1 MMKKENENQR
11 FRIAFNGF
19 RGGNKGSVTSQPLS
33 EYDKTIRY
41 PWVHDAILR
50 IRGEKPIR
58 SVDNHDA
65 AALAKAQ
72 QRIKSQLPFRCA
84 HYYQFKDNKRRQAN
98 IIPESFLFQTTID
111 VDEKELVEKA
121 LERAKLLDSLDFIPD
136 DTGERGATPAAAGG
150 SDDETENRAAAGGPG
165 DETENRTAAGG
176 PGNETENRAA
186 AGDSDDETENRAAA
200 GDSDDETENRAVVGG
215 SGNEAENRAA
225 AGGPDHEKENRAAA
239 GGSDHETENRAAAVE
254 NHDGDEAV
262 TADQN
267 TEKRQTNTEKRQTN
281 LETGQA
287 NPEKGQR
294 NPWKGMLLHLE
305 YSARKKLHIDIRMP
319 IGMTIEE
326 TQRAYC
332 QALGVPCDESCF
344 SPERIIFM
352 TDADSEIYRSS
363 DWYALL
369 PEDEINLRRE
379 AFRKRDLGI
388 DGRALKQGTFASSSF
403 SQSSGN
409 PSFSGSSQ
417 SSGSAPLSGSSQSS
431 GNAPFSGSSQ
441 SSGNSSLS
449 ENSSQN
455 QNYSNTENHDNQP
468 LLSGD
473 KTGEKQPAV
482 GGAQVPPHP
491 ASHPADS
498 HTSTAV
504 GSAPAHPDGSHHG
517 NDKNLIAFDLFRA
530 QAGLAEVDINAVGS
544 RHSSLLAIMSAG
556 ASRMMGEEELRRV
569 VEQRMP
575 AFAQERD
582 CQQLISDFYARYHD
596 SCKPMSREVIRIN
609 AQAERLGSKEMAQQS
624 QEDYPAPPP
633 MPPKLPSLIA
643 LLVSRTPEVYKPAVA
658 HAVFPSLAT
667 HLWKT
672 RFKYIDNVEHEA
684 TLMTC
689 LLAGTGAGKSC
700 VQMPISYVMEDIRK
714 RDRENLAREK
724 AWKDEV
730 TRKGANKDKR
740 KRPENLVIQE
750 IDADMTNPAFVMRT
764 AEAQEHFLYTSLNEI
779 DQFDALRGQGNQQF
793 RIMCL
798 AFDPANQYGQT
809 RVGTSSV
816 TERVTIRFNWN
827 ASTTIQ
833 KGLRYFSRVLTDG
846 PISRINFCTI
856 PEREIGAEM
865 PVYGYYGDDFREA
878 LRPYI
883 ENLCKTSGL
892 VECDQAFQLALKLK
906 EENADFA
913 RMTQNRI
920 YENLSFRA
928 NVIAY
933 LKACVLY
940 VANGCKWEPEMD
952 EFIRWSLRYDL
963 YCKMRFFGD
972 AIAKAED
979 GGVKSSRRGPANL
992 LQLLPDE
999 FSYQEAMAIRLEY
1012 GLGQKGTR
1020 SMINNWVHRGYI
1032 ERKSFQSASQA
1043 KTDINISNISFENA
1057 YFIKLKYRKDGI
1069 NIEKN
1074 C

>member
-19 RGGNKGSVTSQPLS
+19 RGGNKGSITSQPLS

-41 PWVHDAILR
+41 PWVHDAILQ

-58 SVDNHDA
+58 SVNNHDA
-65 AALAKAQ
+65 TALAKAQ
-72 QRIKSQLPFRCA
+72 QRIKSQLPFRSA

-136 DTGERGATPAAAGG
+136 DTGEQGASTAAGG
-150 SDDETENRAAAGGPG
+150 SDDEDVNRAASGGS
-165 DETENRTAAGG
+165 DAENV
-176 PGNETENRAA
+176 NRAA
-186 AGDSDDETENRAAA
+186 SGGSDAENVNRAA
-200 GDSDDETENRAVVGG
+200 SGG
-215 SGNEAENRAA
+215 SNDENV
-225 AGGPDHEKENRAAA
+225 NRAAA
-239 GGSDHETENRAAAVE
+239 GGSDAETVNRAAAVG

-267 TEKRQTNTEKRQTN
+267 PEN
-281 LETGQA
+281 GQR
-287 NPEKGQR
+287 NPEKGQK

-326 TQRAYC
+326 AQRAYC

-379 AFRKRDLGI
+379 AFRKRGLDI
-388 DGRALKQGTFASSSF
+388 DGRALKQGTFSSSF
-403 SQSSGN
+403 AHSSGK
-409 PSFSGSSQ
+409 
-417 SSGSAPLSGSSQSS
+417 APLSGSSQSS
-431 GNAPFSGSSQ
+431 GKVPLSGTSQ
-441 SSGNSSLS
+441 SSGNPSLSGTSQSSGNPSLS
-449 ENSSQN
+449 EKTSQN
-455 QNYSNTENHDNQP
+455 QKHSNSENHDNQP

-482 GGAQVPPHP
+482 GGVQVPPHP
-491 ASHPADS
+491 APHPADS
-498 HTSTAV
+498 HTSTGV

-609 AQAERLGSKEMAQQS
+609 AQAERLGSKEMAQQN
-624 QEDYPAPPP
+624 QEEDYPAPPP
-633 MPPKLPSLIA
+633 MPEKLPALIA

-920 YENLSFRA
+920 FENLSFRA

-1020 SMINNWVHRGYI
+1020 VMINNWVHRGYI

-1043 KTDINISNISFENA
+1043 KTDVNFSNVSFENT

>member
-19 RGGNKGSVTSQPLS
+19 RGGNKGSITSQPLS

-41 PWVHDAILR
+41 PWVHDAILQ

-58 SVDNHDA
+58 SINNHDA

-72 QRIKSQLPFRCA
+72 QRIKSQLPFRSA

-136 DTGERGATPAAAGG
+136 DTGEQGASTAAGG
-150 SDDETENRAAAGGPG
+150 SDDEDGNRAASGGS
-165 DETENRTAAGG
+165 DAENV
-176 PGNETENRAA
+176 NRAA
-186 AGDSDDETENRAAA
+186 S
-200 GDSDDETENRAVVGG
+200 GG
-215 SGNEAENRAA
+215 SNDENV
-225 AGGPDHEKENRAAA
+225 NRAAA
-239 GGSDHETENRAAAVE
+239 GGSDAETVNRAAAVG

-267 TEKRQTNTEKRQTN
+267 PEN
-281 LETGQA
+281 GQR
-287 NPEKGQR
+287 NPEKGQK

-326 TQRAYC
+326 AQRAYC

-379 AFRKRDLGI
+379 AFRKRGLDI
-388 DGRALKQGTFASSSF
+388 DGRALKQGTFSSSF
-403 SQSSGN
+403 AHSSGN
-409 PSFSGSSQ
+409 APLSGSSQ
-417 SSGSAPLSGSSQSS
+417 SSGKAPLSGSSQSS
-431 GNAPFSGSSQ
+431 GNPSLSGTSQ
-441 SSGNSSLS
+441 SSGNPSLS
-449 ENSSQN
+449 EKTSQN
-455 QNYSNTENHDNQP
+455 QKHSNSENHDNQP

-482 GGAQVPPHP
+482 GGVQVPPHP
-491 ASHPADS
+491 APHPADS

-609 AQAERLGSKEMAQQS
+609 AQAERLGSKEMAQQN
-624 QEDYPAPPP
+624 QEEDYPAPPP
-633 MPPKLPSLIA
+633 MPEKLPALIA

-1020 SMINNWVHRGYI
+1020 VMINNWVHRGYI

-1043 KTDINISNISFENA
+1043 KTDVNFSNVSFENT

>member
-1 MMKKENENQR
+1 
-11 FRIAFNGF
+11 
-19 RGGNKGSVTSQPLS
+19 
-33 EYDKTIRY
+33 
-41 PWVHDAILR
+41 
-50 IRGEKPIR
+50 
-58 SVDNHDA
+58 
-65 AALAKAQ
+65 
-72 QRIKSQLPFRCA
+72 
-84 HYYQFKDNKRRQAN
+84 
-98 IIPESFLFQTTID
+98 
-111 VDEKELVEKA
+111 
-121 LERAKLLDSLDFIPD
+121 
-136 DTGERGATPAAAGG
+136 
-150 SDDETENRAAAGGPG
+150 
-165 DETENRTAAGG
+165 
-176 PGNETENRAA
+176 
-186 AGDSDDETENRAAA
+186 
-200 GDSDDETENRAVVGG
+200 
-215 SGNEAENRAA
+215 
-225 AGGPDHEKENRAAA
+225 
-239 GGSDHETENRAAAVE
+239 
-254 NHDGDEAV
+254 
-262 TADQN
+262 
-267 TEKRQTNTEKRQTN
+267 
-281 LETGQA
+281 
-287 NPEKGQR
+287 
-294 NPWKGMLLHLE
+294 
-305 YSARKKLHIDIRMP
+305 
-319 IGMTIEE
+319 
-326 TQRAYC
+326 
-332 QALGVPCDESCF
+332 
-344 SPERIIFM
+344 
-352 TDADSEIYRSS
+352 
-363 DWYALL
+363 
-369 PEDEINLRRE
+369 
-379 AFRKRDLGI
+379 
-388 DGRALKQGTFASSSF
+388 
-403 SQSSGN
+403 
-409 PSFSGSSQ
+409 
-417 SSGSAPLSGSSQSS
+417 
-431 GNAPFSGSSQ
+431 
-441 SSGNSSLS
+441 
-449 ENSSQN
+449 
-455 QNYSNTENHDNQP
+455 
-468 LLSGD
+468 
-473 KTGEKQPAV
+473 
-482 GGAQVPPHP
+482 
-491 ASHPADS
+491 
-498 HTSTAV
+498 
-504 GSAPAHPDGSHHG
+504 
-517 NDKNLIAFDLFRA
+517 
-530 QAGLAEVDINAVGS
+530 
-544 RHSSLLAIMSAG
+544 MSAG

-609 AQAERLGSKEMAQQS
+609 AQAERLGSKEMVQQS
-624 QEDYPAPPP
+624 QEEDYPAPPP
-633 MPPKLPSLIA
+633 MPQKLPSLIA

-892 VECDQAFQLALKLK
+892 VECNQAFQLALKLK

-1032 ERKSFQSASQA
+1032 ERKIVVGNVSGNVSGSSQNGAIVQNQSGSRA
-1043 KTDINISNISFENA
+1043 KTDVNFSNVSFENT

-1069 NIEKN
+1069 NFEKN

>member
-19 RGGNKGSVTSQPLS
+19 RGGNKGSITSQPLS

-41 PWVHDAILR
+41 PWVHDAILQ

-58 SVDNHDA
+58 SINNHDA

-72 QRIKSQLPFRCA
+72 QRIKSQLPFRSA

-136 DTGERGATPAAAGG
+136 DTGEQGATAAAGG
-150 SDDETENRAAAGGPG
+150 SNAENENRAASGGS
-165 DETENRTAAGG
+165 DAENV
-176 PGNETENRAA
+176 NRAA
-186 AGDSDDETENRAAA
+186 SGGSDAEDGNRAA
-200 GDSDDETENRAVVGG
+200 SGG
-215 SGNEAENRAA
+215 SDAEN
-225 AGGPDHEKENRAAA
+225 ENRAAA
-239 GGSDHETENRAAAVE
+239 GGSDAENENRAAAGGSDAENVNRAAAGGSNDE
-254 NHDGDEAV
+254 NVNRAAAVGNHDGDEAV

-267 TEKRQTNTEKRQTN
+267 PEN
-281 LETGQA
+281 GQ
-287 NPEKGQR
+287 K

-379 AFRKRDLGI
+379 AFRKRGLDI
-388 DGRALKQGTFASSSF
+388 DGRALKQGTFSSSF
-403 SQSSGN
+403 AHSSGN
-409 PSFSGSSQ
+409 SPLSGSSHSSGNAPLSGSSQ
-417 SSGSAPLSGSSQSS
+417 SSGKAPLSGSSQSS
-431 GNAPFSGSSQ
+431 GNP
-441 SSGNSSLS
+441 SLS

-455 QNYSNTENHDNQP
+455 QNHSNTENHDNQP

-491 ASHPADS
+491 APHPADS
-498 HTSTAV
+498 HTSTGV

-609 AQAERLGSKEMAQQS
+609 AQAERLGSKEMAQQN
-624 QEDYPAPPP
+624 QEEDYPAPPP
-633 MPPKLPSLIA
+633 MPEKLPALIA

-764 AEAQEHFLYTSLNEI
+764 AEAQEHFLYTSLNEV

-1020 SMINNWVHRGYI
+1020 VMINNWVHRGYI
-1032 ERKSFQSASQA
+1032 ERKSFQSASQV
-1043 KTDINISNISFENA
+1043 KTDVNFSNVSFENA

>member
-19 RGGNKGSVTSQPLS
+19 RGGNKGSITSQPLS

-41 PWVHDAILR
+41 PWVHDAILQ

-58 SVDNHDA
+58 SVNNHDA
-65 AALAKAQ
+65 TALAKAQ
-72 QRIKSQLPFRCA
+72 QRIKSQLPFRSA

-136 DTGERGATPAAAGG
+136 DTGEQGASTAAGG
-150 SDDETENRAAAGGPG
+150 SDDEDGNRAASGGSDAENVNRAAAGGSN
-165 DETENRTAAGG
+165 DETG
-176 PGNETENRAA
+176 
-186 AGDSDDETENRAAA
+186 
-200 GDSDDETENRAVVGG
+200 
-215 SGNEAENRAA
+215 NRAA
-225 AGGPDHEKENRAAA
+225 AGGSNDETGNRVAAGGSNDKNENRAAA
-239 GGSDHETENRAAAVE
+239 GGSDAETVNRAAAVG

-267 TEKRQTNTEKRQTN
+267 PEN
-281 LETGQA
+281 GQR
-287 NPEKGQR
+287 NPEKGQK

-326 TQRAYC
+326 AQRAYC

-379 AFRKRDLGI
+379 AFRKRGLDI
-388 DGRALKQGTFASSSF
+388 DGRALKQGTFSSSF
-403 SQSSGN
+403 AHSSGKA
-409 PSFSGSSQ
+409 PLSGSSQ
-417 SSGSAPLSGSSQSS
+417 SSGKAPLSGSSQSS
-431 GNAPFSGSSQ
+431 GNAPLSGTSQ
-441 SSGNSSLS
+441 SSGNPSLS
-449 ENSSQN
+449 EKTSQN
-455 QNYSNTENHDNQP
+455 QKHSNSENHDNQP

-482 GGAQVPPHP
+482 GGVQVPPHP
-491 ASHPADS
+491 APHPADS

-609 AQAERLGSKEMAQQS
+609 AQAERLGSKEMAQQN
-624 QEDYPAPPP
+624 QEEDYPAPPP
-633 MPPKLPSLIA
+633 MPEKLPALIA

-920 YENLSFRA
+920 FENLSFRA

-1020 SMINNWVHRGYI
+1020 VMINNWVHRGYI

-1043 KTDINISNISFENA
+1043 KTDVNFSNVSFENT

>member
-19 RGGNKGSVTSQPLS
+19 RGGNKGSITSQPLS

-41 PWVHDAILR
+41 PWVHDAILQ

-58 SVDNHDA
+58 SVNNHDA
-65 AALAKAQ
+65 TALAKAQ
-72 QRIKSQLPFRCA
+72 QRIKSQLPFRSA

-136 DTGERGATPAAAGG
+136 DTGEQGASTAAGG
-150 SDDETENRAAAGGPG
+150 SDDEDGNRAASGGS
-165 DETENRTAAGG
+165 DAENV
-176 PGNETENRAA
+176 NRAA
-186 AGDSDDETENRAAA
+186 S
-200 GDSDDETENRAVVGG
+200 GG
-215 SGNEAENRAA
+215 SNDENV
-225 AGGPDHEKENRAAA
+225 NRAAA
-239 GGSDHETENRAAAVE
+239 GGSDAETVNRAAAVG

-262 TADQN
+262 TADQKI
-267 TEKRQTNTEKRQTN
+267 EK
-281 LETGQA
+281 GQR
-287 NPEKGQR
+287 NPEKGQK

-326 TQRAYC
+326 AQRAYC

-379 AFRKRDLGI
+379 AFRKRGLDI
-388 DGRALKQGTFASSSF
+388 DGRALKQGTFSSSF
-403 SQSSGN
+403 AHSSGN
-409 PSFSGSSQ
+409 APLSGSSQ
-417 SSGSAPLSGSSQSS
+417 SSGKAPLSGSSQSS
-431 GNAPFSGSSQ
+431 GNAPLSGTSQ
-441 SSGNSSLS
+441 SSGNPSLS
-449 ENSSQN
+449 EKTSQN
-455 QNYSNTENHDNQP
+455 QKYLNSENHDNQP

-482 GGAQVPPHP
+482 GGVQVPPHP
-491 ASHPADS
+491 APHPADS

-609 AQAERLGSKEMAQQS
+609 AQAERLGSKEMAQQN
-624 QEDYPAPPP
+624 QEEDYPAPPP
-633 MPPKLPSLIA
+633 MPEKLPALIA

-1020 SMINNWVHRGYI
+1020 VMINNWVHRGYI

-1043 KTDINISNISFENA
+1043 KTDVNFSNVSFENT

>member
-19 RGGNKGSVTSQPLS
+19 RGGNKGSITSQPLS

-41 PWVHDAILR
+41 PWVHDAILQ

-58 SVDNHDA
+58 SINNHDA
-65 AALAKAQ
+65 TALAKAQ
-72 QRIKSQLPFRCA
+72 QRIKSQLPFRSA

-111 VDEKELVEKA
+111 VDEKELVERA

-136 DTGERGATPAAAGG
+136 DTGERGATAAAGG
-150 SDDETENRAAAGGPG
+150 SD
-165 DETENRTAAGG
+165 
-176 PGNETENRAA
+176 
-186 AGDSDDETENRAAA
+186 
-200 GDSDDETENRAVVGG
+200 
-215 SGNEAENRAA
+215 AEN
-225 AGGPDHEKENRAAA
+225 ENRAAA
-239 GGSDHETENRAAAVE
+239 GGSDAENVNRAAAGGSNDENVNRAAAGGSDNKTENGATAGGSGDETENRAASGGSDAETENRAAAAG
-254 NHDGDEAV
+254 NHDGDEAM
-262 TADQN
+262 TADQKI
-267 TEKRQTNTEKRQTN
+267 EK
-281 LETGQA
+281 GQK
-287 NPEKGQR
+287 NPEKGERNPENGQK

-326 TQRAYC
+326 AQRAYC

-352 TDADSEIYRSS
+352 TDADSEIYRAS

-379 AFRKRDLGI
+379 AFRKRGLDI
-388 DGRALKQGTFASSSF
+388 DGRV
-403 SQSSGN
+403 
-409 PSFSGSSQ
+409 
-417 SSGSAPLSGSSQSS
+417 
-431 GNAPFSGSSQ
+431 
-441 SSGNSSLS
+441 S
-449 ENSSQN
+449 EKTSQN
-455 QNYSNTENHDNQP
+455 QKHSNSENHDNQP

-491 ASHPADS
+491 AAHPADS

-609 AQAERLGSKEMAQQS
+609 AQAERLGSKEMAQQN
-624 QEDYPAPPP
+624 QEEDYPAPPP
-633 MPPKLPSLIA
+633 MPEKLPALIA

-1020 SMINNWVHRGYI
+1020 VMINNWVHRGYI
-1032 ERKSFQSASQA
+1032 ERKNVQEVLPDGSQA
-1043 KTDINISNISFENA
+1043 KTDVNFSNVSFENT

>member
-19 RGGNKGSVTSQPLS
+19 RGGNKGSITSQPLS

-41 PWVHDAILR
+41 PWVHDAILQ

-58 SVDNHDA
+58 SVNNHDA
-65 AALAKAQ
+65 TALAKAQ
-72 QRIKSQLPFRCA
+72 QRIKSQLPFRSA

-136 DTGERGATPAAAGG
+136 DTGEQGASTAAGG
-150 SDDETENRAAAGGPG
+150 SDDEDGNRAASGGS
-165 DETENRTAAGG
+165 DAENV
-176 PGNETENRAA
+176 NRAA
-186 AGDSDDETENRAAA
+186 S
-200 GDSDDETENRAVVGG
+200 GG
-215 SGNEAENRAA
+215 SNDENV
-225 AGGPDHEKENRAAA
+225 NRAAA
-239 GGSDHETENRAAAVE
+239 GGSDAETVNRAAAVG

-267 TEKRQTNTEKRQTN
+267 PEN
-281 LETGQA
+281 GQR
-287 NPEKGQR
+287 NPENGQK

-326 TQRAYC
+326 AQRAYC

-379 AFRKRDLGI
+379 AFRKRGLDI
-388 DGRALKQGTFASSSF
+388 DGRALKQGTFSSSF
-403 SQSSGN
+403 AHSSGK
-409 PSFSGSSQ
+409 
-417 SSGSAPLSGSSQSS
+417 APLSGSSQSS
-431 GNAPFSGSSQ
+431 GNAPLSGTSQ
-441 SSGNSSLS
+441 SSGNPSLS
-449 ENSSQN
+449 EKTSQN
-455 QNYSNTENHDNQP
+455 QKYLNSENHDNQP

-482 GGAQVPPHP
+482 GGVQVPPHP
-491 ASHPADS
+491 APHPADS

-609 AQAERLGSKEMAQQS
+609 AQAERLGSKEMAQQN
-624 QEDYPAPPP
+624 QEEDYPAPPP
-633 MPPKLPSLIA
+633 MPEKLPALIA

-1020 SMINNWVHRGYI
+1020 VMINNWVHRGYI

-1043 KTDINISNISFENA
+1043 KTDVNFSNVSFENT

>member
-19 RGGNKGSVTSQPLS
+19 RGGNKGSITSQPLS

-41 PWVHDAILR
+41 PWVHDAILQ

-58 SVDNHDA
+58 SINNHDA
-65 AALAKAQ
+65 TALAKAQ
-72 QRIKSQLPFRCA
+72 QRIKSQLPFRSA

-121 LERAKLLDSLDFIPD
+121 LERAKLLDSIDFIPD
-136 DTGERGATPAAAGG
+136 DTGERGATAAAGTSDNKTENGTAAGG
-150 SDDETENRAAAGGPG
+150 SNDEN
-165 DETENRTAAGG
+165 
-176 PGNETENRAA
+176 
-186 AGDSDDETENRAAA
+186 
-200 GDSDDETENRAVVGG
+200 
-215 SGNEAENRAA
+215 
-225 AGGPDHEKENRAAA
+225 ENRAAA
-239 GGSDHETENRAAAVE
+239 GGSDAENVNRAASGGSNDETENRVAAGGSDAENKNRAASGGSDDEDVNRAAAVG

-267 TEKRQTNTEKRQTN
+267 PKK
-281 LETGQA
+281 GQR

-294 NPWKGMLLHLE
+294 NPEKGQKNPWKGMLLHLE

-352 TDADSEIYRSS
+352 TDADSEIYRAS

-379 AFRKRDLGI
+379 AFRKRGLDI
-388 DGRALKQGTFASSSF
+388 DGRALKQGTFSSSF
-403 SQSSGN
+403 AQSSGKAPLSGTSQSSGKAPLSGTSQSSGN
-409 PSFSGSSQ
+409 PS
-417 SSGSAPLSGSSQSS
+417 
-431 GNAPFSGSSQ
+431 
-441 SSGNSSLS
+441 LS
-449 ENSSQN
+449 EKTSQN
-455 QNYSNTENHDNQP
+455 QKHSNSENHDNQP

-491 ASHPADS
+491 APHPADS
-498 HTSTAV
+498 HTSTGV

-556 ASRMMGEEELRRV
+556 ASRMMGEEELRKV

-609 AQAERLGSKEMAQQS
+609 AQAERLGSKEMAQQN
-624 QEDYPAPPP
+624 QEEDYPAPPP
-633 MPPKLPSLIA
+633 MPEKLPALIA

-999 FSYQEAMAIRLEY
+999 FSYQEAIAIRLEY

-1020 SMINNWVHRGYI
+1020 VMINNWVHRGYI
-1032 ERKSFQSASQA
+1032 ERKSFQSANQV
-1043 KTDINISNISFENA
+1043 KTDVNFSNVSFENT

>member
-19 RGGNKGSVTSQPLS
+19 RGGNKGSITSQPLS

-41 PWVHDAILR
+41 PWVHDAILQ

-58 SVDNHDA
+58 SVNNHDA
-65 AALAKAQ
+65 TALAKAQ
-72 QRIKSQLPFRCA
+72 QRIKSQLPFRSA

-136 DTGERGATPAAAGG
+136 DTGEQGASTAAGG
-150 SDDETENRAAAGGPG
+150 SDDEDGNRAASGGSDAENVNRAASGGSNDETGNRAASGGSDAENENRAA
-165 DETENRTAAGG
+165 
-176 PGNETENRAA
+176 
-186 AGDSDDETENRAAA
+186 S
-200 GDSDDETENRAVVGG
+200 GG
-215 SGNEAENRAA
+215 SNDENV
-225 AGGPDHEKENRAAA
+225 NRAAA
-239 GGSDHETENRAAAVE
+239 GGSDAETVNRAAAVG

-267 TEKRQTNTEKRQTN
+267 PEN
-281 LETGQA
+281 GQR
-287 NPEKGQR
+287 NPEKGQK

-326 TQRAYC
+326 AQRAYC

-379 AFRKRDLGI
+379 AFRKRGLDI
-388 DGRALKQGTFASSSF
+388 DGRALKQGTFSSSF
-403 SQSSGN
+403 AHSSGKA
-409 PSFSGSSQ
+409 PLSGSSQ
-417 SSGSAPLSGSSQSS
+417 SSGKAPLSGSSQSS
-431 GNAPFSGSSQ
+431 GNAPLSGTSQ
-441 SSGNSSLS
+441 SSGNPSLS
-449 ENSSQN
+449 EKTSQN
-455 QNYSNTENHDNQP
+455 QKHSNSENHDNQP

-482 GGAQVPPHP
+482 GGVQVPPHP
-491 ASHPADS
+491 APHPADS

-609 AQAERLGSKEMAQQS
+609 AQAERLGSKEMAQQN
-624 QEDYPAPPP
+624 QEEDYPAPPP
-633 MPPKLPSLIA
+633 MPEKLPALIA

-920 YENLSFRA
+920 FENLSFRA

-1020 SMINNWVHRGYI
+1020 VMINNWVHRGYI

-1043 KTDINISNISFENA
+1043 KTDVNFSNVSFENT

>member
-1 MMKKENENQR
+1 M
-11 FRIAFNGF
+11 
-19 RGGNKGSVTSQPLS
+19 
-33 EYDKTIRY
+33 
-41 PWVHDAILR
+41 
-50 IRGEKPIR
+50 
-58 SVDNHDA
+58 
-65 AALAKAQ
+65 
-72 QRIKSQLPFRCA
+72 
-84 HYYQFKDNKRRQAN
+84 
-98 IIPESFLFQTTID
+98 
-111 VDEKELVEKA
+111 DEKELVEKA
-121 LERAKLLDSLDFIPD
+121 LERAKLLDSLDLIPD
-136 DTGERGATPAAAGG
+136 DTGEQGATAAAGGSNDETGNRAAAGGSDAENENRAASGGSNDETENRTAVGGSDAENENSAAAGG
-150 SDDETENRAAAGGPG
+150 SDDETG
-165 DETENRTAAGG
+165 NRTAA
-176 PGNETENRAA
+176 
-186 AGDSDDETENRAAA
+186 
-200 GDSDDETENRAVVGG
+200 VG
-215 SGNEAENRAA
+215 
-225 AGGPDHEKENRAAA
+225 
-239 GGSDHETENRAAAVE
+239 

-262 TADQN
+262 TADQKI
-267 TEKRQTNTEKRQTN
+267 EK
-281 LETGQA
+281 GQR

-294 NPWKGMLLHLE
+294 NPENGQKNPWKGMLLHLE

-369 PEDEINLRRE
+369 LEDEINLRRE
-379 AFRKRDLGI
+379 AFRKRGLDI
-388 DGRALKQGTFASSSF
+388 DGRALKQGTFSSSF
-403 SQSSGN
+403 VHSSGN
-409 PSFSGSSQ
+409 PSLSGSSQ
-417 SSGSAPLSGSSQSS
+417 SSGKAPLSGSSQSS
-431 GNAPFSGSSQ
+431 GNP
-441 SSGNSSLS
+441 SLS
-449 ENSSQN
+449 EKTSQN
-455 QNYSNTENHDNQP
+455 QKHSNSENHDNQP

-491 ASHPADS
+491 APHPADS
-498 HTSTAV
+498 HTSTGV

-609 AQAERLGSKEMAQQS
+609 AQAERLGSKEMAQQN
-624 QEDYPAPPP
+624 QEEDYPAPPP
-633 MPPKLPSLIA
+633 MPEKLPALIA

-1020 SMINNWVHRGYI
+1020 VMINNWVHRGYI

-1043 KTDINISNISFENA
+1043 KTDVNFSNVSFENT

>member
-19 RGGNKGSVTSQPLS
+19 RGGNKGSITSQPLS

-41 PWVHDAILR
+41 PWVHDAILQ

-58 SVDNHDA
+58 SINNHDA
-65 AALAKAQ
+65 TALAKAQ
-72 QRIKSQLPFRCA
+72 QRIKSQLPFRSA

-111 VDEKELVEKA
+111 VDEKELVERA

-136 DTGERGATPAAAGG
+136 DTGERGASTAAGG
-150 SDDETENRAAAGGPG
+150 SDA
-165 DETENRTAAGG
+165 ETENRTAAGG
-176 PGNETENRAA
+176 SDAENVNRAA
-186 AGDSDDETENRAAA
+186 AEGSDAENVNRA
-200 GDSDDETENRAVVGG
+200 T
-215 SGNEAENRAA
+215 
-225 AGGPDHEKENRAAA
+225 A
-239 GGSDHETENRAAAVE
+239 GGSNDENVNRTAAVG

-262 TADQN
+262 TADQKI
-267 TEKRQTNTEKRQTN
+267 EK
-281 LETGQA
+281 GQR
-287 NPEKGQR
+287 NPEKGQKNPENGQK

-326 TQRAYC
+326 AQRAYC

-352 TDADSEIYRSS
+352 TDADSEIYRAS

-379 AFRKRDLGI
+379 AFRKRGLDI
-388 DGRALKQGTFASSSF
+388 DGRV
-403 SQSSGN
+403 
-409 PSFSGSSQ
+409 
-417 SSGSAPLSGSSQSS
+417 
-431 GNAPFSGSSQ
+431 
-441 SSGNSSLS
+441 S
-449 ENSSQN
+449 EKTSQN
-455 QNYSNTENHDNQP
+455 QTHSNSENHDNQP

-491 ASHPADS
+491 AAHPADS

-556 ASRMMGEEELRRV
+556 ASRMMGEEELRKV

-609 AQAERLGSKEMAQQS
+609 AQAERLGSKEMAQQN
-624 QEDYPAPPP
+624 QEEDYPAPPP
-633 MPPKLPSLIA
+633 MPEKLPALIA

-1020 SMINNWVHRGYI
+1020 VMINNWVHRGYI

-1043 KTDINISNISFENA
+1043 KTDVNFSNVSFENT

>member
-19 RGGNKGSVTSQPLS
+19 RGGNKGSITSQPLS

-41 PWVHDAILR
+41 PWVHDAILQ

-58 SVDNHDA
+58 SINNHDA
-65 AALAKAQ
+65 TALAKAQ
-72 QRIKSQLPFRCA
+72 QRIKSQLPFRSA

-136 DTGERGATPAAAGG
+136 DTGERGATPAA
-150 SDDETENRAAAGGPG
+150 
-165 DETENRTAAGG
+165 
-176 PGNETENRAA
+176 
-186 AGDSDDETENRAAA
+186 
-200 GDSDDETENRAVVGG
+200 
-215 SGNEAENRAA
+215 
-225 AGGPDHEKENRAAA
+225 GGPDHEKENRAAA
-239 GGSDHETENRAAAVE
+239 GGPGNGTENRTAEGSGDEAENRVTAGGSGDEDINRAAAGCPGHEAENRAAAGCSGDEDENRAAAVG
-254 NHDGDEAV
+254 NHDGDEAM
-262 TADQN
+262 TADQKI
-267 TEKRQTNTEKRQTN
+267 EKGQRNPEK
-281 LETGQA
+281 GQA
-287 NPEKGQR
+287 NPEKGQK

-352 TDADSEIYRSS
+352 TDADSEIYRSN

-379 AFRKRDLGI
+379 AFRKRGLDI
-388 DGRALKQGTFASSSF
+388 DGRAL
-403 SQSSGN
+403 
-409 PSFSGSSQ
+409 
-417 SSGSAPLSGSSQSS
+417 
-431 GNAPFSGSSQ
+431 
-441 SSGNSSLS
+441 

-455 QNYSNTENHDNQP
+455 QKHSNSENHDNQP

-482 GGAQVPPHP
+482 GGDQVPPHP

-624 QEDYPAPPP
+624 QEEDYPAPPP
-633 MPPKLPSLIA
+633 MPEKLPSLIA

-1020 SMINNWVHRGYI
+1020 AMINNWVHRGYI

-1043 KTDINISNISFENA
+1043 KTDVNFSNVSFENA

-1069 NIEKN
+1069 NFEKN